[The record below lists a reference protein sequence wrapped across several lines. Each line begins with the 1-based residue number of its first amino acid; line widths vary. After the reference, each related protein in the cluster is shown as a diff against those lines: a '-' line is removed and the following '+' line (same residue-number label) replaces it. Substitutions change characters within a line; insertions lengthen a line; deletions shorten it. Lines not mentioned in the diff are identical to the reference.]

1 MEHELPDLQGITI
14 LFDLD
19 GTLVDSAPDLIHTLN
34 ITLTAHEIPPVDEDI
49 ARPLVSHG
57 ARNMILTG
65 LKQAGRDLD
74 EVFADQLLKEF
85 LDYYSKHIAVYSRP
99 FEDVTNVLEC
109 LAARGAALGVCTNKT
124 QAMALQLL
132 ETLQLARYFEAVA
145 GRDRFETCK
154 PDPAHLLK
162 TAGLMPVSPDQ
173 IIMVGDSSTD
183 IETARAAKVP
193 VIAATFG
200 YETRPVQHYKPDAI
214 FSHYRELPDII
225 TSLVSGPVQNE
236 NVSSCS
242 KPGK

>member
-1 MEHELPDLQGITI
+1 MEHEASDLQGIAI

-34 ITLTAHEIPPVDEDI
+34 MILTAHEIPPVYEDI
-49 ARPLVSHG
+49 ARPLISHG

-74 EVFADQLLKEF
+74 ETFANQLLKEF
-85 LDYYSKHIAVYSRP
+85 LDYYSRHIAVYSRP
-99 FEDVTNVLEC
+99 FEDVTSVLEN
-109 LAARGAALGVCTNKT
+109 LAARGASLGVCTNKT

-132 ETLQLARYFEAVA
+132 EALQLVRYFGAVA

-162 TAGLMPVSPDQ
+162 TAGLMQVSADQ

-183 IETARAAKVP
+183 IKTARAAAVP

-200 YETRPVQHYKPDAI
+200 YETRPVQHFEPDAI
-214 FSHYRELPDII
+214 FSHYRELPDLI
-225 TSLVSGPVQNE
+225 THVLSRPA
-236 NVSSCS
+236 
-242 KPGK
+242 